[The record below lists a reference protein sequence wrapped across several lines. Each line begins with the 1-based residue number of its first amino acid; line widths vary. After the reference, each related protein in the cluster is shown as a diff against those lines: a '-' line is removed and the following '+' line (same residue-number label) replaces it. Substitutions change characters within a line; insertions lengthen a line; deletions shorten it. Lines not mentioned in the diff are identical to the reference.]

1 MNVVKE
7 LIFYPKKDINQGVS
21 RVTKIGATQLLIPA
35 DNEHTNVIKD
45 LLLHPK
51 IIVNLA
57 D

>member
-7 LIFYPKKDINQGVS
+7 LIFYPKNDINQG
-21 RVTKIGATQLLIPA
+21 VTKIGATQLLIAA
-35 DNEHTNVIKD
+35 DNERANVIKD

-51 IIVNLA
+51 TTFNLA

>member
-7 LIFYPKKDINQGVS
+7 LIFYPKKDINQG
-21 RVTKIGATQLLIPA
+21 VTKIGATQLLIPA